1 MVAKSRIVLLLCGA
15 LAMAFGCHRQYY
27 RKQADQEVR
36 ELIQEKS
43 SHIARPSAT
52 RLDINI
58 DPRSRMYNPF
68 DLDFQ
73 PIPVDDPA
81 SNRYMQCVDGRR
93 GYPLWEAAG
102 ITNSAENP
110 DWWEFLPLDE
120 DGVLVLNSETAYRLA
135 LVHSTGYQQQLEQ
148 LYLSA
153 LDVSSER
160 FLLDTQLFFNSNGGQ
175 GFAFP
180 DPGSDS
186 FSTGTSVGFTRP
198 LATGGT
204 IVASLANSIVWDLGS
219 GGRVSTTPLSF
230 NIVQPL
236 LRGGGRDV
244 TLERLTRAERQLL
257 ANVRA
262 FERYRRSFYLNITI
276 GRGIESTVS
285 RSGGV
290 FGVGLQGFT
299 GLGGG
304 FAGLGGGGGGGVGG
318 GGGGVPQAGGFLGLL
333 QDQLEIQNSEE
344 NIARLSESLLV
355 LENTLIELLTTIP
368 DDPEAIVRQRL
379 QIAQSK
385 SQLLASQRGL
395 VGAKRNYQASIDGFL
410 GTLGLPPYI
419 CARIED
425 PMLDRFQLIERD
437 LRDRR
442 SNLLS
447 LRSSVGS
454 LNVRLLEQAELETD
468 EETGLPVSKLAWSG
482 DVAQILA
489 ELREELAPL
498 EESVDQFRNDDAKQV
513 GEDIA
518 ELVSMLPKRRK
529 QNQKLREM
537 YNGDENEICQLLGI
551 ERVDD
556 TVLDITELESI
567 ETTLGES
574 LEKLTTRLDE
584 YPARLEKIFA
594 RLDDYIQSGPGDAS
608 PEDLAK
614 DIRDNVVLAIQ
625 DTLSELGDDVLSLQL
640 VQARA
645 RTEGVVLATVDID
658 PAAAL
663 EIARKN
669 RRDWANARAS
679 LVDAYRLIAFNA
691 DQLESV
697 LTLNGGGSITGTDI
711 NPFSGGSSSSNFT
724 LGFQW
729 DSPITRLLERNAYR
743 QSLIDYDRAKRGYY
757 QFEDG
762 IWQLL
767 RAQIRQLQA
776 NQVLFEYNRNEVRI
790 AANQIELN
798 EDIRLLRDSR
808 GLNSGPTAAQDT
820 IRALDALLTAQNS
833 LLGVY
838 VNFEVVRRGLEFDLG
853 TMEITDDGMWIDPGE
868 LDPDYLLSLPGTTYE
883 NVPEGCTDCRVPFRH
898 QAQPPQYYDVLISD
912 PGMIESPGA
921 TFEAIE
927 TLPLEQAIPTPMMPA
942 EVPAP
947 TPIPDTTS

>member
-1 MVAKSRIVLLLCGA
+1 MFAKSRCVLLTFMILLP
-15 LAMAFGCHRQYY
+15 LAGCHRQYY
-27 RKQADQEVR
+27 RKQADQEVT
-36 ELIQEKS
+36 ELIREKS

-120 DGVLVLNSETAYRLA
+120 DGVLVLNSESAYRLA
-135 LVHSTGYQQQLEQ
+135 LVHSTDYQEQLED

-160 FLLDTQLFFNSNGGQ
+160 FLLDTQLFVNSGGNQ
-175 GFAFP
+175 GFSFT
-180 DPGSDS
+180 DPGADE

-204 IVASLANSIVWDLGS
+204 LVASLANSIVWDLGS
-219 GGRVSTTPLSF
+219 SGRVSTTPLNFS
-230 NIVQPL
+230 IVQPL

-276 GRGIESTVS
+276 GRGLESRVS

-304 FAGLGGGGGGGVGG
+304 FAGLGGGGGGAVGG

-355 LENTLIELLTTIP
+355 LENTLVELLTTIP

-385 SQLLASQRGL
+385 SQLLASQRQL
-395 VGAKRNYQASIDGFL
+395 VGAKRNYQASVDGFL

-442 SNLLS
+442 SDLLS
-447 LRSSVGS
+447 LRGSVGS
-454 LNVRLLEQAELETD
+454 LNVRLLEQTELSAD
-468 EETGLPVSKLAWSG
+468 AETGLPISKLEWSDEIG
-482 DVAQILA
+482 QILA
-489 ELREELAPL
+489 ALRAELVPL
-498 EESVDQFRNDDAKQV
+498 TEALDQFRNDDAQQV
-513 GEDIA
+513 AADID
-518 ELVSMLPKRRK
+518 ELVEMLPKRRQ
-529 QNQKLREM
+529 QNVKLREM

-551 ERVDD
+551 GTVDEA
-556 TVLDITELESI
+556 VLDISELDAI
-567 ETTLGES
+567 DETLTAS
-574 LEKLTTRLDE
+574 LEKLNGRLDE
-584 YPARLEKIFA
+584 YPARLEEIFE
-594 RLDDYIQSGPGDAS
+594 RLDTYVQQGPADAT
-608 PEDLAK
+608 PEELAE

-625 DTLSELGDDVLSLQL
+625 DMLSELGDDVLSLQL

-645 RTEGVVLATVDID
+645 RTEGVVLATVDIE
-658 PAAAL
+658 PATAL

-691 DQLESV
+691 DQLESFLS
-697 LTLNGGGSITGTDI
+697 LTGAGSVTGSDI
-711 NPFSGGSSSSNFT
+711 NPFSQGTSASNFT

-743 QSLIDYDRAKRGYY
+743 QSLIDFDQAKRGYY

-883 NVPEGCTDCRVPFRH
+883 NVPEDCTNCRVPFRH
-898 QAQPPQYYDVLISD
+898 QAQPPQYNNVLVSE
-912 PGMIESPGA
+912 PGMIESPAA
-921 TFEAIE
+921 TYE
-927 TLPLEQAIPTPMMPA
+927 TLQPAMEQSVPEEMIPEAPLPTPDP
-942 EVPAP
+942 
-947 TPIPDTTS
+947 SS